1 VQITSL
7 TDFPF
12 KLTPV
17 YIIKVAFRL
26 ENRDRTREHPDG
38 KEGEGQFG
46 SYQDD
51 SSLASRSG
59 GLVPAAMG
67 TGFVYPKQ
75 HEREGAPT
83 CGLGVLTGPGWW
95 AWDSPVCRLQ

>member
-1 VQITSL
+1 MQITSL

-46 SYQDD
+46 AYQDD
-51 SSLASRSG
+51 PALISGQQEWGIGASSHGHWLC
-59 GLVPAAMG
+59 LP
-67 TGFVYPKQ
+67 
-75 HEREGAPT
+75 
-83 CGLGVLTGPGWW
+83 
-95 AWDSPVCRLQ
+95 